1 MNETDLK
8 RAAFM
13 LAEHTPEYLG
23 QPTMPPQGW
32 WLDGDTL
39 IVLLADGRKVRSP
52 MPHVVERSPLLDKLS
67 QVKPVPTET
76 KKVTSLPI
84 HPPAKKK
91 AEKIK

>member
-32 WLDGDTL
+32 RLEGDE
-39 IVLLADGRKVRSP
+39 IVVLLADGRKVRAP
-52 MPHVVERSPLLDKLS
+52 MPLVVERSPILKKLIS
-67 QVKPVPTET
+67 APPAET
-76 KKVTSLPI
+76 KKVISLPV
-84 HPPAKKK
+84 HPPAKKNAGK
-91 AEKIK
+91 GK